1 MKVINM
7 AKMTKTQARRAL
19 QAINQKSFKLIS
31 RPPAGMSTLVFTM
44 KDFEA
49 IQKILDR
56 AHNRLK

>member
-1 MKVINM
+1 M
-7 AKMTKTQARRAL
+7 AKMTKSQARRLL
-19 QAINQKSFKLIS
+19 QGISSKSFKLIS
-31 RPPAGMSTLVFTM
+31 RPPAGMSKLVFTI

>member
-1 MKVINM
+1 MG
-7 AKMTKTQARRAL
+7 KMTKTQARRAL

-31 RPPAGMSTLVFTM
+31 RPPAGMRTLVFTM